1 MSGTSALTPTTKPP
15 YRLGFWKGMFF
26 LLVAVGLVATI
37 IRMVSGLGA
46 VTNLS
51 DQYPW
56 GLWKGFNVLVA
67 IGLGGAGFTIMGTV
81 YVFNA
86 KRFHSI
92 VRPTVLMAFLAYAS
106 AAVSLMIDIGRP
118 WTIWHPL
125 VMWNPH
131 SVLFE
136 VAWCLMLYTCVL
148 TLEGSGMLFERWGWN
163 RLLRLQRMITLPIV
177 IVGVVL
183 STLHQSSLGALFL
196 IVPGKLHA
204 LWYSEMLPLLFFVSA
219 MGMGLAMVIILSKL
233 SAQAFRRALEVP
245 VLAHLARV
253 LLAVLWVYG
262 VARLF
267 DMAHNGALPLAFQPT
282 YEALMFQIE
291 IMLGVA
297 LPIVLLASPAR
308 RARPGILYA
317 AAVCVVFG
325 FILNRLNVSITGFEA
340 AQGGHYV
347 PAWPEVFITLMMVAL
362 VFGAFSFGA
371 RYLNVYP
378 EMKKS
383 GKQPVLET
391 ARTADRPTELTELTE
406 FTGPTEFT
414 EFTGPTESVEPAW
427 HRRLPT
433 AEMVR
438 RN

>member
-1 MSGTSALTPTTKPP
+1 MGTREELTVRKP
-15 YRLGFWKGMFF
+15 YQLGFWKGIFL
-26 LLVAVGLVATI
+26 LLVAIGLVATVV
-37 IRMVSGLGA
+37 RMVSGLGA

-51 DQYPW
+51 DRYPW

-67 IGLGGAGFTIMGTV
+67 IGLGGAGFTLMATV

-86 KRFHSI
+86 KRYHSI
-92 VRPTVLMAFLAYAS
+92 VRPTVLMAFLAYLS
-106 AAVSLMIDIGRP
+106 AAAALAIDIGRP
-118 WTIWHPL
+118 WTIWHPI

-148 TLEGSGMLFERWGWN
+148 LLEGSGMLFEKWGWN
-163 RLLRLQRMITLPIV
+163 RMVRIQRMVTLPIV
-177 IVGVVL
+177 IVGVLL

-219 MGMGLAMVIILSKL
+219 MAMGLAMVIVLSRL
-233 SAQAFRRALEVP
+233 SARAFGRTLEVP

-267 DMAHNGALPLAFQPT
+267 DLANNGALPLAFHAT
-282 YEALMFQIE
+282 YEATMFQFE
-291 IMLGVA
+291 FVLGVV
-297 LPIVLLASPAR
+297 LPIILLASPNR
-308 RARPGILYA
+308 RARPNVLYA
-317 AAVCVVFG
+317 AGVLTVLGFVV
-325 FILNRLNVSITGFEA
+325 NRLNVSITGFEA

-347 PAWPEVFITLMMVAL
+347 PAWSEVFITLMIVAL
-362 VFGAFSFGA
+362 VFGAFAFGA
-371 RYLNVYP
+371 RYLGVYP
-378 EMKKS
+378 EL
-383 GKQPVLET
+383 KQRDQKGAVAEVHHGTHAP
-391 ARTADRPTELTELTE
+391 
-406 FTGPTEFT
+406 
-414 EFTGPTESVEPAW
+414 SEPAW
-427 HRRLPT
+427 HNRLPPV
-433 AEMVR
+433 ELIR

>member
-1 MSGTSALTPTTKPP
+1 MPGTEVAPRP

-26 LLVAVGLVATI
+26 VLLAIGLVATV

-51 DQYPW
+51 DKYPW

-67 IGLGGAGFTIMGTV
+67 IGLGGAGFTLMGTV

-106 AAVSLMIDIGRP
+106 AAFSLVIDIGRP
-118 WTIWHPL
+118 WTIWHPI

-148 TLEGSGMLFERWGWN
+148 LLEGSGMLFERWGMDKMV
-163 RLLRLQRMITLPIV
+163 RIQRMITLPIV
-177 IVGVVL
+177 IVGVIL

-204 LWYSEMLPLLFFVSA
+204 LWYSSMLPLLFFVSA
-219 MGMGLAMVIILSKL
+219 MAMGLAMVLILSRL
-233 SAQAFRRALEVP
+233 SARAFGRSLEVP
-245 VLAHLARV
+245 VLSHLARV
-253 LLAVLWVYG
+253 LVAVLWVYA

-267 DMAHNGALPLAFQPT
+267 DLANNGAFPLAFQAT
-282 YEALMFQIE
+282 YEAMMFQLE
-291 IMLGVA
+291 FVLGVV
-297 LPIVLLASPAR
+297 LPLVLLGSPAR
-308 RARPGILYA
+308 RARPGLLYSA
-317 AAVCVVFG
+317 SVLVVFG

-347 PAWPEVFITLMMVAL
+347 PAWPEVFVTLMVVAM
-362 VFGAFSFGA
+362 VFGAFVFGA
-371 RYLNVYP
+371 RYLGVYP
-378 EMKKS
+378 ELKKS
-383 GKQPVLET
+383 SSTPST
-391 ARTADRPTELTELTE
+391 PSRIPPASA
-406 FTGPTEFT
+406 
-414 EFTGPTESVEPAW
+414 EPAW
-427 HRRLPT
+427 QSRLPPVESVHRR
-433 AEMVR
+433 
-438 RN
+438 

>member
-1 MSGTSALTPTTKPP
+1 MSGTDALTPCAKRP

-26 LLVAVGLVATI
+26 LLVAVGLVATVV
-37 IRMVSGLGA
+37 RMVSGLGS

-51 DQYPW
+51 DKYPW

-92 VRPTVLMAFLAYAS
+92 VRPTVLMAFLAYLS
-106 AAVSLMIDIGRP
+106 AAISLAIDIGRP

-163 RLLRLQRMITLPIV
+163 RLVRAQRMITLPIV
-177 IVGVVL
+177 IVGVIL

-219 MGMGLAMVIILSKL
+219 MAMGLAMVIILSRL
-233 SAQAFRRALEVP
+233 SARAFGRALEVP
-245 VLAHLARV
+245 ILAHLARV

-267 DMAHNGALPLAFQPT
+267 DMAHNGSLPLAFQAT
-282 YEALMFQIE
+282 YEAALFQCE

-297 LPIVLLASPAR
+297 IPILLLASPAR
-308 RARPGILYA
+308 RARSNVLYT
-317 AAVCVVFG
+317 AAVLVVFG
-325 FILNRLNVSITGFEA
+325 FVLNRLNVSITGFEA

-347 PAWPEVFITLMMVAL
+347 PAWPEVFVTLMIVAM
-362 VFGAFSFGA
+362 VFGAFAFGA

-383 GKQPVLET
+383 GEQHPPET
-391 ARTADRPTELTELTE
+391 ARIPAPSD
-406 FTGPTEFT
+406 
-414 EFTGPTESVEPAW
+414 EPAW
-427 HRRLPT
+427 QNRLPPL
-433 AEMVR
+433 ESVR